1 LHALGLPTPGA
12 GGVLVRQVLATLI
25 LFLAVEFL
33 PGCLGEVVARPPGQG
48 PFLASSPS
56 LPSQGS
62 QGWLWGLAGGLVL
75 GLALALGL
83 RWWRVSRAR
92 RAGAGGLVLAN
103 LESLQG
109 ALALVEQVFTGCQ
122 RSMKVVDFDDWV
134 ARRKKKKQDSQ
145 AKSPKV

>member
-1 LHALGLPTPGA
+1 MKYPGSPRA
-12 GGVLVRQVLATLI
+12 GGTSVRQVVAAFLLLAGQGL
-25 LFLAVEFL
+25 L
-33 PGCLGEVVARPPGQG
+33 PACVGKVASRPPGQG
-48 PFLASSPS
+48 PFLASGPCLST
-56 LPSQGS
+56 QGS
-62 QGWLWGLAGGLVL
+62 QGWLWGLAGGLFL

-92 RAGAGGLVLAN
+92 RAGEGGLVLGN

-122 RSMKVVDFDDWV
+122 RSVKVVDFDQWV

-145 AKSPKV
+145 SKSPKT